1 MKKAVS
7 FLLAVLMLVSVF
19 AVAVFA
25 TPTKP
30 SVLTELAGLRVDGKQ
45 FNESDYPIDKSRDDI
60 EVLSVAEK
68 SFRTLTSSPDYGLY
82 IYVYNPSCVVF
93 DVNKSNSIQIG
104 LNLDSNDYSFYG
116 LELMSRSDDHRF
128 YKYRVVSYG
137 SNIVSDLYKLQES
150 VSERV
155 YNIPT
160 IRLSSGNVL
169 TSYPVKNVYIFSG
182 YDANNSLTCS
192 VRDCEVIEVE
202 LHDTTWVSPNA
213 GSTISGKEVDM
224 YDHYEIHSVYFA
236 IDREYLNKYD
246 YLSSIRASYE
256 ARKLTPIVVTRS
268 GNLSAATVSS
278 IQNGKHV
285 SGGID
290 IDDLAAIR
298 KFSLFLQV
306 DWWYSETDIDFGNY
320 KADNRYDQLVY
331 YFKNDK
337 LPEDFDMNGVNSML
351 GFTSDELRERYYELV
366 NKGYHSNL
374 LYSESSGVQEIDYR
388 AGEMF
393 NLKTYTQ
400 DMGKFAKWWHDL
412 TTKKDSYLNDSFVT
426 DVKKIEVID
435 NPSFYANIS
444 DNSFK
449 QYGDEL
455 YINEC
460 DMAAFKTF
468 CNKAALEDK
477 VVVMLRYAVADYRCV
492 PVYDVMEFTGSLW
505 GTEDPVAMSIEKSA
519 YFNVSVAQI
528 GFTTAGV
535 ETIIPTVSN
544 TVDSF
549 GDGIVSE
556 DPRDKNGILPG
567 DGDSPNFDWE
577 ELLSKL
583 KVAGFVFLIVVVIVV
598 LIWFIPKLFGIFE
611 AVSTARR
618 LKKME
623 KQSEKQTN
631 KKE

>member
-1 MKKAVS
+1 MKKIVS
-7 FLLAVLMLVSVF
+7 FLLAVLLLSSVF
-19 AVAVFA
+19 VVTAFAA
-25 TPTKP
+25 TPAKA
-30 SVLTELAGLRVDGKQ
+30 SVTTELAQLRIDGKR
-45 FNESDYPIDKSRDDI
+45 FNEAEYPVDKSRDDV
-60 EVLSVAEK
+60 EVLAVAEK
-68 SFRTLTSSPDYGLY
+68 GFRTLTSSPDYGLY
-82 IYVYNPSCVVF
+82 IYVYNPSCIAF
-93 DVNKSNSIQIG
+93 EANKNNSVQIG
-104 LNLDSNDYSFYG
+104 LNLNSSDYSFYG
-116 LELMSRSDDHRF
+116 LELMSRTEDHRF
-128 YKYRVVSYG
+128 YKYRVTSYG
-137 SNIVSDLYKLQES
+137 KNLVSELYTEQKN

-160 IRLSSGNVL
+160 IRLSSGNGL

-182 YDANNSLTCS
+182 YESNSTLSCS

-213 GSTISGKEVDM
+213 GDTISGKEVDK

-236 IDREYLNKYD
+236 IDRDYLNQYD

-256 ARKLTPIVVTRS
+256 ARKLTPIVVTHS
-268 GNLSAATVSS
+268 GNLSPATVSS
-278 IQNGKHV
+278 IQTGKHV
-285 SGGID
+285 SGGAD

-331 YFKNDK
+331 YFENDK
-337 LPEDFDMNGVNSML
+337 LPDDFDMNGVNSML

-366 NKGYHSNL
+366 NKGYHPNL

-388 AGEMF
+388 AGNMF
-393 NLKTYTQ
+393 HLKTYTQ
-400 DMGKFAKWWHDL
+400 DMGKIAKWWHDH
-412 TTKKDSYLNDSFVT
+412 TAKKDSYLNDTFVT
-426 DVKKIEVID
+426 DVKYIEVID

-460 DMAAFKTF
+460 DMAAFKDF
-468 CNKAALEDK
+468 CNQAALKDQ

-492 PVYDVMEFTGSLW
+492 PVYDVTEFTGSLW
-505 GTEDPVAMSIEKSA
+505 GFEDPVAISIEKSA

-535 ETIIPTVSN
+535 ETIIPTASN
-544 TVDSF
+544 TIDSF
-549 GDGIVSE
+549 GDGIVYEPPS
-556 DPRDKNGILPG
+556 NGLGIGGGP
-567 DGDSPNFDWE
+567 DFNWDEF
-577 ELLSKL
+577 LSKI
-583 KVAGFVFLIVVVIVV
+583 KVAGFVLLIVVVIVL
-598 LIWFIPKLFGIFE
+598 LIWLVPKLFGVFG
-611 AVSTARR
+611 AVNTARQ

-623 KQSEKQTN
+623 KQSKVEKN